1 MQVTGYLFVRVRG
14 MRDLQGR
21 LDGAWRDSAFELVDD
36 HLHPCK
42 RLSCR
47 LIEIKHAHIRGHGI
61 KAAGVNDARTRGLGS
76 GVVGVDAAANKGN
89 LAAKV
94 NVIYAMARASGN
106 DVAAI
111 QAIGAD
117 HGD

>member
-36 HLHPCK
+36 HLYSCK
-42 RLSCR
+42 RLSCC
-47 LIEIKHAHIRGHGI
+47 LVEIEYANIRGHGI
-61 KAAGVNDARTRGLGS
+61 KATGVNDARTRGLGS
-76 GVVGVDAAANKGN
+76 GVVRIDAPANKGN
-89 LAAKV
+89 LTAEV
-94 NVIYAMARASGN
+94 NIIYAMARTGGN

-111 QAIGAD
+111 QAVGTH